1 MKKLILLLLLTPLL
15 FAEIINAIAV
25 TVDNETITL
34 YEIKQ
39 EQALSQLSIKETVD
53 QLIRAKLEEIEAKK
67 RQINV
72 SNQEILDE
80 LKKMAEQNN
89 MSLSQLYEAMSSS
102 RHLSE
107 SQTKEKTKEKL
118 LKQKLFD
125 AIAMAKMD
133 EPTDQEVEEYYHLH
147 LKEYALPKSIDA
159 VLYSSADQNL
169 LREKIANPMMSFP
182 GVSTENMTIEL
193 AKVNPRLAE
202 ILINTDS
209 GSFTPVLPQMGGS
222 GYISFYLLRK
232 NETVSP
238 ELEQIKE
245 QVEHKIMQDKREQ
258 ILNEHFQ
265 RMRVNADIKV
275 LRLPK

>member
-1 MKKLILLLLLTPLL
+1 MKKLFLSLLLAPLL
-15 FAEIINAIAV
+15 SAEIINAIAV

-39 EQALSQLSIKETVD
+39 EQGLTQLSTKETVD

-72 SNQEILDE
+72 SNQEVLDE

-89 MSLSQLYEAMSSS
+89 MSLSQLYEAMSST

-118 LKQKLFD
+118 LKQKLFN

-133 EPTDQEVEEYYHLH
+133 EPTDQEVEEYYQLH
-147 LKEYALPKSIDA
+147 LKEYQMPKSIDT

-169 LREKIANPMMSFP
+169 LKEKIANPMMSFS
-182 GVSTENMTIEL
+182 GVSTENMTVEL
-193 AKVNPRLAE
+193 AKINPRLAE
-202 ILINTDS
+202 ILISTES

-222 GYISFYLLRK
+222 GYMSFYLLRK

-238 ELEQIKE
+238 ELEQIRA
-245 QVEHKIMQDKREQ
+245 QVENKIMEDKREQ

-275 LRLPK
+275 LRLPE